1 MIVLVERD
9 ITTLVTKLNRV
20 NHYRYLV
27 FMGNCNGVIGY
38 GKGKGNDFEE
48 ALDNAVMHCKKNLI
62 AVNLDHQMTLPREL
76 KSKYNDVNLTVTPRD
91 SFNSWGHPILAA
103 MLMLTGVNHCRFKL
117 IFRNMNPYALVY
129 SYFKLITQNTTPKEL
144 CEQTGQKVYRMS
156 WGKPYFMENMPY
168 LRL

>member
-48 ALDNAVMHCKKNLI
+48 ALDNAIMHCKKNLI
-62 AVNLDHQMTLPREL
+62 AVSLDH
-76 KSKYNDVNLTVTPRD
+76 
-91 SFNSWGHPILAA
+91 
-103 MLMLTGVNHCRFKL
+103 
-117 IFRNMNPYALVY
+117 
-129 SYFKLITQNTTPKEL
+129 
-144 CEQTGQKVYRMS
+144 
-156 WGKPYFMENMPY
+156 
-168 LRL
+168 